1 MQTLSERGVSVE
13 LGGERLAVKNSVKTL
28 GVVLD
33 SNLTFSE
40 HVTFSVQRALGC
52 LKGLHRYRTLLPEC
66 AKMQI
71 MQSMVLCVFNCCYP
85 NSTTKEDAGRIQRLQ
100 NSAIRFIFSLSK
112 FDHVSPSRKDA
123 NIIAMQ
129 DVCRMMTCCMV
140 HKASYYQQLVL
151 CYTSTSPVYCLL
163 TSARLLTTSSWSFVT
178 LPPRLCTARSPLLG
192 FLLPAAGPL
201 LHFHLACVLLAHL
214 C

>member
-13 LGGERLAVKNSVKTL
+13 LGGERLTVKNSVKTL

-33 SNLTFSE
+33 SKLTFSE
-40 HVTFSVQRALGC
+40 HVTFSVQRAVC
-52 LKGLHRYRTLLPEC
+52 SLKGLHRYRTLLPEC

-71 MQSMVLCVFNCCYP
+71 MQSMVLSVFNYCYP
-85 NSTTKEDAGRIQRLQ
+85 AYGNSITKEDAGRIQRLQ

-140 HKASYYQQLVL
+140 HK
-151 CYTSTSPVYCLL
+151 TL
-163 TSARLLTTSSWSFVT
+163 TTGESEYLSERLLRREDVSE
-178 LPPRLCTARSPLLG
+178 RSTRQ
-192 FLLPAAGPL
+192 
-201 LHFHLACVLLAHL
+201 
-214 C
+214 